1 MAFLKSLTLD
11 NLCKL
16 QMEIGWLGTDR
27 MSLIEETESEVER
40 RKGLWEVTKVPAHLG
55 LIGFECSPGPR
66 DQCGLICILSN

>member
-40 RKGLWEVTKVPAHLG
+40 RKGLVGGNQSP
-55 LIGFECSPGPR
+55 CSPR
-66 DQCGLICILSN
+66 IDRF